1 MQLVI
6 SRIGLYVG
14 NLVSASVQNWLSIFW
29 LTNRWYN

>member
-14 NLVSASVQNWLSIFW
+14 NLASASVQNWLSIF
-29 LTNRWYN
+29 LAH